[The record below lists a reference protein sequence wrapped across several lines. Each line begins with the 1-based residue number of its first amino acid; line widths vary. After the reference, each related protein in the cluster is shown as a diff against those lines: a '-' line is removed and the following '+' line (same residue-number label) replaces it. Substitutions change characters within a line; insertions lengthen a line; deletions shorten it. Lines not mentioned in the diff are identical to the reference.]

1 MNRKERRALERQK
14 ISSFDGE
21 VKKEEYKPKKNYT
34 RYVIISLVII
44 IFIGAI
50 FVSYL
55 KGKKPGELDDFVACL
70 ADKDVKFYGSFQCSH
85 CQEQENDFAE
95 SSKLLESSGVY
106 VECGPLGSFNSLCTS
121 EGVRSV
127 PHWVIADEVLSGRQD
142 LQILAEKSGCSLPNE
157 TD

>member
-55 KGKKPGELDDFVACL
+55 KGKKWEANFIFV
-70 ADKDVKFYGSFQCSH
+70 
-85 CQEQENDFAE
+85 
-95 SSKLLESSGVY
+95 
-106 VECGPLGSFNSLCTS
+106 NSPKNFLT
-121 EGVRSV
+121 
-127 PHWVIADEVLSGRQD
+127 
-142 LQILAEKSGCSLPNE
+142 K
-157 TD
+157 

>member
-14 ISSFDGE
+14 ISSFDSE
-21 VKKEEYKPKKNYT
+21 VKKEEYKPKKSYT
-34 RYVIISLVII
+34 KYIIISLVII
-44 IFIGAI
+44 IFIGVVFA
-50 FVSYL
+50 SYS

-85 CQEQENDFAE
+85 CQEQKNDFGK